1 MLIILSWLVGRSQI
15 KLILSSKLIKLNA
28 IISQIARVNF
38 RLREIWLNIE
48 GKSMTQELMDLKTSI
63 LEGRYADALLI
74 VDELEGMSKQAILRN
89 IKAFVKILLIHLIKN
104 QVEQRL
110 TGSWASS
117 IRNSVQE
124 IQDLNLKGNKNS
136 YYINND
142 EWEDFIESV
151 LMAAI
156 ADASEEVS
164 NGIYNEFE
172 LADSIDRVQLI
183 EVTLALL
190 NLTYQHSAK
199 DLPVILGDYLL
210 QLPGGED
217 WRNKRK

>member
-1 MLIILSWLVGRSQI
+1 MVERSQI

-74 VDELEGMSKQAILRN
+74 VDELEGISKQAILRN

-172 LADSIDRVQLI
+172 LAEIMDRGQLM

-190 NLTYQHSAK
+190 NLTYQHSVK
-199 DLPVILGDYLL
+199 NLPVILGDYLL

>member
-1 MLIILSWLVGRSQI
+1 
-15 KLILSSKLIKLNA
+15 
-28 IISQIARVNF
+28 
-38 RLREIWLNIE
+38 
-48 GKSMTQELMDLKTSI
+48 MTQELMDLKTSI

-74 VDELEGMSKQAILRN
+74 VDELEGISKQAILRN

-172 LADSIDRVQLI
+172 LAEIMDRGQLM

-190 NLTYQHSAK
+190 NLTYQHSVK
-199 DLPVILGDYLL
+199 NLPVILGDYLL